1 MFAVLI
7 RAHPRES
14 AVWFFWKNF
23 DYAAVMD
30 STGAI
35 VSEMHQTLLK
45 AFMRTYQQRYFRST
59 REVIDLVIAPL
70 DGTACFKP
78 GENTIQIHPA
88 LTPFSKLAK
97 IAILHELIHS
107 KLHKQGEPDE
117 AEGQRFQAEVK
128 KLLEAG
134 AYKGLL

>member
-1 MFAVLI
+1 
-7 RAHPRES
+7 
-14 AVWFFWKNF
+14 
-23 DYAAVMD
+23 MD

-59 REVIDLVIAPL
+59 REVVDLVVVAF
-70 DGTACFKP
+70 DGSARFVP
-78 GENTIQIHPA
+78 EENKIHIHPSLA
-88 LTPFSKLAK
+88 AFSKLAK

-107 KLHKQGEPDE
+107 KLHKQNEPDA

>member
-1 MFAVLI
+1 MRFP
-7 RAHPRES
+7 PRVSE
-14 AVWFFWKNF
+14 NF

-59 REVIDLVIAPL
+59 REVADLVVVAL
-70 DGTACFKP
+70 DGAARFVP
-78 GENTIQIHPA
+78 EENKIHVHPSV
-88 LTPFSKLAK
+88 TSFSKLAK

-107 KLHKQGEPDE
+107 KLHKQNGD
-117 AEGQRFQAEVK
+117 ADDA
-128 KLLEAG
+128 
-134 AYKGLL
+134 

>member
-1 MFAVLI
+1 MFQ
-7 RAHPRES
+7 E
-14 AVWFFWKNF
+14 KF

-35 VSEMHQTLLK
+35 VSEMHQTLLR

-59 REVIDLVIAPL
+59 REVADLVLVALDAP
-70 DGTACFKP
+70 ARFVP
-78 GENTIQIHPA
+78 EENKIHVHPSVA
-88 LTPFSKLAK
+88 PFSKLAK

-107 KLHKQGEPDE
+107 KLHKQNGDPDG